1 MNKKFE
7 YKTLEI
13 RPTGTWK
20 SKFDIVEIDKIL
32 NDFGQEGWE
41 LVSMEDKNFGYGT
54 TECFYYT
61 FKREI

>member
-1 MNKKFE
+1 MAKKFE

-32 NDFGQEGWE
+32 NDFGKDGWE

-54 TECFYYT
+54 Y
-61 FKREI
+61 